1 LQDET
6 LLFHPALF
14 FVTKKYF
21 IIYLLKNVCMHKIK
35 TRGLQNLVAQNII
48 ELRKKKNILQKDLA
62 IQLGIK
68 TKELSLIENGYVD
81 LQLSMLEK
89 LAVIFKVPVEIFLL
103 PLTPNDRRDEPF
115 IDKARLLDTIDKSKL
130 NFVLNLLD
138 IFIDNKLEPQSM
150 A

>member
-1 LQDET
+1 MQDET
-6 LLFHPALF
+6 PKFHPAYLPF
-14 FVTKKYF
+14 QSIIKSKKYP
-21 IIYLLKNVCMHKIK
+21 IIHLLKNVCMHKTK

-81 LQLSMLEK
+81 LPLSMLEK

-103 PLTPNDRRDEPF
+103 PLTPMKGRMTILLTRPNCWIPS
-115 IDKARLLDTIDKSKL
+115 IKA
-130 NFVLNLLD
+130 N
-138 IFIDNKLEPQSM
+138 
-150 A
+150 

>member
-1 LQDET
+1 
-6 LLFHPALF
+6 
-14 FVTKKYF
+14 
-21 IIYLLKNVCMHKIK
+21 MHKIK

-68 TKELSLIENGYVD
+68 TKELSLIENGHVD
-81 LQLSMLEK
+81 LPLSMLEK
-89 LAVIFKVPVEIFLL
+89 LAVIFKVPVEVFLL
-103 PLTPNDRRDEPF
+103 PLTSNDRRDEPF

-138 IFIDNKLEPQSM
+138 IFIDNKLEPQGI